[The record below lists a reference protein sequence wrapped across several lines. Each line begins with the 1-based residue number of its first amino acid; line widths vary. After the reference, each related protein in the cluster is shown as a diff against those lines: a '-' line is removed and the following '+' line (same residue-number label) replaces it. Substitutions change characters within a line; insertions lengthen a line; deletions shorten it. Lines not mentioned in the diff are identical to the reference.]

1 MREIL
6 FRGIDI
12 ATGEMVIGQGINMAY
27 DTPRLFIGLNAHT
40 VDRKTVG
47 QFTGLTDCNGVKIFE
62 GDVLSVMVQELS
74 DKLPKTGIKE
84 LDEYKPKKGEKF
96 HTGEKI
102 HAIWTIEHVN
112 HLTYTGFKFYGL
124 NRRFNKMATRSM
136 IYNNQVKV
144 IGNIHQNPELLERTN
159 ANHN

>member
-1 MREIL
+1 MREIK
-6 FRGIDI
+6 FRAWDSYNGKMLDNH
-12 ATGEMVIGQGINMAY
+12 EPPVWNSVMPMASHMGSE
-27 DTPRLFIGLNAHT
+27 PKNFI
-40 VDRKTVG
+40 VM
-47 QFTGLTDCNGVKIFE
+47 QFTGLKDCNGVDIYE
-62 GDVLSVMVQELS
+62 GDILSVMVQELS

-102 HAIWTIEHVN
+102 PAIWTIEHVN

-144 IGNIHQNPELLERTN
+144 IGNIHQNPELLERT
-159 ANHN
+159 HG